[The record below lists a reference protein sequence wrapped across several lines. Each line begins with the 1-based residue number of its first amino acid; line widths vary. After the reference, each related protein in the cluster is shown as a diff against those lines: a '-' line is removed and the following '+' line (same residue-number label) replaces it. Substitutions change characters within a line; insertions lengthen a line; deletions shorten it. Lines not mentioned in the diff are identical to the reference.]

1 MRLIINMN
9 NEYVLLN
16 KVLDASSNTIWDE
29 LKKIR
34 ESSEVEKKVIR
45 RRWIWEL
52 IQNASDCTPKD
63 RKIDINIEYYNNQI
77 VFSHNGLPFCY
88 KNLLDLIT
96 QISSK
101 QSLEEKK
108 TGKFGTGFMSTHLLS
123 EIVQIKGSFIQ
134 EDGKYTK
141 LDFKV
146 DRSGETYSDI
156 KKKTKIML
164 EKLSTIS
171 QHKEELEEKSNDTK
185 FIYSIDDENI
195 KQAVNEGIADLEKTI
210 PYVLTFNENIKSI
223 TYNKQCYMKKSENKL
238 KKNSKFKIVCIAS
251 PEREEKLLILN
262 GNRVTI
268 GCNIEISDK
277 KLYFS
282 TFPDTMPK
290 IFCDFP
296 LLGTE
301 DFRFPI
307 VVNSNLF
314 DVERDRNAIRDSNT
328 LNMELIKEAISMYK
342 ELIYYCTKNKKVKD
356 EFNICIIK
364 PSSKSVIQEYSY
376 KAIKEYIDTSR
387 IIPVDNC
394 GKIEKLAFKND
405 NNKVAI
411 GLPKTKEITYKSLL
425 WDILSDFRLALIPTK
440 DSYLGWSVVF
450 GENMDFSWIND
461 TFKNLNIDNLAT
473 YLKDET
479 SYTNWLNDFYSL
491 WIKDAGI
498 ETVLESVLVPNQNN
512 EFIQFN
518 DIYLDENID
527 NELKEIL
534 TSLGGKIK
542 EQLLNKDIVAFNDY
556 FNNQSSKVKTNAICA
571 NEIDSKVSQLL
582 TKETIDNIERT
593 ENTQKIFNR
602 LINWFLANQ
611 EKSKE
616 WFENLYSKQ
625 MMLSSPEENLKRYK
639 IAEKIEENN
648 IKYEELDELINNRD
662 KVMEVINNSELSS
675 EDIIKQLKHV
685 VTSTEEMKR
694 YVENLLHRSIENIF
708 NYLSKLKDYTLPATL
723 EDWISEKFSDT
734 VFPAKYKGEDIR
746 IIIRPSDYQKIIFY
760 HDEELEALDD
770 YAYQLW
776 TDDGENQK
784 MITLGDLLKTTG
796 ISKIPLTKL

>member
-1 MRLIINMN
+1 MN

-156 KKKTKIML
+156 KEKTKIML

-195 KQAVNEGIADLEKTI
+195 KQAVKEGIADLEKTI

-223 TYNKQCYMKKSENKL
+223 TYNKQCYMKKSENKF

-251 PEREEKLLILN
+251 PDREEKLLILN

-282 TFPDTMPK
+282 AFPDTMPK

-342 ELIYYCTKNKKVKD
+342 ELIYYCTKTKKVKD

-405 NNKVAI
+405 NNKVVI

-602 LINWFLANQ
+602 LTNWFLANQ

-708 NYLSKLKDYTLPATL
+708 NYLSKLKDYALPATL

-734 VFPAKYKGEDIR
+734 VFPAKYKGKDIR

>member
-1 MRLIINMN
+1 M
-9 NEYVLLN
+9 
-16 KVLDASSNTIWDE
+16 
-29 LKKIR
+29 
-34 ESSEVEKKVIR
+34 
-45 RRWIWEL
+45 
-52 IQNASDCTPKD
+52 
-63 RKIDINIEYYNNQI
+63 
-77 VFSHNGLPFCY
+77 
-88 KNLLDLIT
+88 
-96 QISSK
+96 
-101 QSLEEKK
+101 
-108 TGKFGTGFMSTHLLS
+108 
-123 EIVQIKGSFIQ
+123 
-134 EDGKYTK
+134 
-141 LDFKV
+141 
-146 DRSGETYSDI
+146 
-156 KKKTKIML
+156 
-164 EKLSTIS
+164 
-171 QHKEELEEKSNDTK
+171 
-185 FIYSIDDENI
+185 
-195 KQAVNEGIADLEKTI
+195 
-210 PYVLTFNENIKSI
+210 
-223 TYNKQCYMKKSENKL
+223 
-238 KKNSKFKIVCIAS
+238 
-251 PEREEKLLILN
+251 
-262 GNRVTI
+262 
-268 GCNIEISDK
+268 
-277 KLYFS
+277 
-282 TFPDTMPK
+282 
-290 IFCDFP
+290 
-296 LLGTE
+296 
-301 DFRFPI
+301 
-307 VVNSNLF
+307 
-314 DVERDRNAIRDSNT
+314 
-328 LNMELIKEAISMYK
+328 
-342 ELIYYCTKNKKVKD
+342 
-356 EFNICIIK
+356 
-364 PSSKSVIQEYSY
+364 
-376 KAIKEYIDTSR
+376 
-387 IIPVDNC
+387 
-394 GKIEKLAFKND
+394 
-405 NNKVAI
+405 
-411 GLPKTKEITYKSLL
+411 
-425 WDILSDFRLALIPTK
+425 
-440 DSYLGWSVVF
+440 
-450 GENMDFSWIND
+450 
-461 TFKNLNIDNLAT
+461 
-473 YLKDET
+473 
-479 SYTNWLNDFYSL
+479 
-491 WIKDAGI
+491 
-498 ETVLESVLVPNQNN
+498 PNQNN

-602 LINWFLANQ
+602 LTNWFLANQ